1 MLTMNDDAS
10 RDQGET
16 GSGLTNAVL
25 RSLER
30 APVRMRESGVTHA
43 GWRMEIS
50 SDQGS
55 GSIMLIELPGD
66 RSVYRGDGTFLG
78 WPRERLEATYEAM
91 REVPDEPRFELHQLG

>member
-1 MLTMNDDAS
+1 MNDDDP
-10 RDQGET
+10 REI
-16 GSGLTNAVL
+16 GSLLTNAIL

-30 APVRMRESGVTHA
+30 APIRMRESGVTHA

-55 GSIMLIELPGD
+55 GSIMLVELPDG
-66 RSVYRGDGTFLG
+66 RSVHRGDGMFLG
-78 WPRERLEATYEAM
+78 WPQEQLEATYAAM